1 MKKISDKI
9 SLIPLSNIKAQYRQS
24 ISINDEASNFTY
36 TSCST
41 VQFSQDPEDTDSGL
55 KYNITHT
62 SVCNKQEVMAY
73 NNKKAV
79 ARMFLMNRDTVYIG
93 TTDIPCRVIVTPAQG
108 SLYKV
113 EIKVS
118 LPYPLD
124 L

>member
-9 SLIPLSNIKAQYRQS
+9 SIIPLSNIKAQYKQS
-24 ISINDEASNFTY
+24 ISINNEVSNFTY
-36 TSCST
+36 TSCSPI
-41 VQFSQDPEDTDSGL
+41 QFSQNSDDTDSGL
-55 KYNITHT
+55 KYNITHI
-62 SVCNKQEVMAY
+62 SVCNKPEVMVY

-79 ARMFLMNRDTVYIG
+79 ARMYMMNRDTVYIG
-93 TTDIPCRVIVTPAQG
+93 TIDIPCRVIVTPAQG